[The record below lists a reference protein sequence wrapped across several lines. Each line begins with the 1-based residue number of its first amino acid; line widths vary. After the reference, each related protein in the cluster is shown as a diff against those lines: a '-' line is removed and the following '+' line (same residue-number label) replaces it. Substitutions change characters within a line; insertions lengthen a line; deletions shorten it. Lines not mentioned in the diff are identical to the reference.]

1 MRTHTDTR
9 LDACLDS
16 IADHIEHLRTLDLM
30 AEADLEQALDET
42 RQMLGAVV
50 MYRSLVQRCEA
61 EPQTYPLRLAA

>member
-1 MRTHTDTR
+1 MCTHTDTR

-16 IADHIEHLRTLDLM
+16 LVDHIDHLRTLDLTT
-30 AEADLEQALDET
+30 EADLEQALDET

-61 EPQTYPLRLAA
+61 EEDAYPLRLAA